1 KGDWWKNL
9 PFAKKPKI
17 KFMEPEDVANM
28 LDNTNMMKSVQ
39 DITPMALG
47 NLLLD
52 YEEDESISGILK
64 KVVKVMQV

>member
-1 KGDWWKNL
+1 
-9 PFAKKPKI
+9 
-17 KFMEPEDVANM
+17 
-28 LDNTNMMKSVQ
+28 MMKSVQ